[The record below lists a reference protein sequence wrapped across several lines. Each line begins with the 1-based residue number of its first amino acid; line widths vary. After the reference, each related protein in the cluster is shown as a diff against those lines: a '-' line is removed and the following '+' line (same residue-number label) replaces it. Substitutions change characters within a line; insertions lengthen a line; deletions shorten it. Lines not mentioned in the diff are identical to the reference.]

1 MGKHTLHLD
10 LKNATAPKRTARHFA
25 CAPRKKE
32 LQTGPLGTIADAI
45 WAFIMDVIASGL
57 TYRNE
62 NTQDRTHETHAM
74 I

>member
-1 MGKHTLHLD
+1 MRLPLNALH
-10 LKNATAPKRTARHFA
+10 AISHAR
-25 CAPRKKE
+25 PEKKE

-62 NTQDRTHETHAM
+62 NTQDRTYETHAM